1 MQGIVLVALQFSNA
15 RAAQQ
20 KQRTVGWDAGLGAFK
35 SFEPLGFLRG
45 SNLKI
50 RGQAVQPHRE
60 FVYIVGGSG
69 LQPLNAIFADI
80 FWWVSCDVALPQERF
95 ALKILAL

>member
-1 MQGIVLVALQFSNA
+1 MQSIILVTLQFSNA
-15 RAAQQ
+15 RAAKQ
-20 KQRTVGWDAGLGAFK
+20 KQRTVGWNAGPGAFK

-50 RGQAVQPHRE
+50 RGQAVQPHRK
-60 FVYIVGGSG
+60 FVNIVGRSG

-80 FWWVSCDVALPQERF
+80 FWWIGRDVALPQERF
-95 ALKILAL
+95 TLKILAL